1 MKPFAKAINVFPFGA
16 GNKKEELTRTRL
28 YIGVSEVNVQNNI
41 SDDMEDWDECFEKE
55 QNFDNIYLS
64 YKFKQSLK
72 DEYLKSFPIEEYFY
86 KNLKKDGQFFR
97 TFDKFFIDL
106 HDKLKGKRSDCFEN
120 GKIPIN
126 EIEFLKSISD
136 VINHRIKILSEK

>member
-1 MKPFAKAINVFPFGA
+1 MKPFAKAINAYYCVNRAEKNRKTFKF
-16 GNKKEELTRTRL
+16 L
-28 YIGVSEVNVQNNI
+28 YIGTNEVNVQSEI
-41 SDDMEDWDECFEKE
+41 SDDLNDLDLAFDDEINYNSVFLTHKFRKSIIDDFLNAFKVED
-55 QNFDNIYLS
+55 
-64 YKFKQSLK
+64 
-72 DEYLKSFPIEEYFY
+72 YFY

-97 TFDKFFIDL
+97 TFDYFFMKL

>member
-1 MKPFAKAINVFPFGA
+1 MKPFAKAIDVFPFGA
-16 GNKKEELTRTRL
+16 GSKKEELTRTRL

-72 DEYLKSFPIEEYFY
+72 DDFLKSFPIQEYFY

-106 HDKLKGKRSDCFEN
+106 HKKLKGKKSDCFEN
-120 GKIPIN
+120 GKIPNN
-126 EIEFLKSISD
+126 EIEFLKCISD
-136 VINHRIKILSEK
+136 VINHRIEILSEK

>member
-1 MKPFAKAINVFPFGA
+1 MQ
-16 GNKKEELTRTRL
+16 
-28 YIGVSEVNVQNNI
+28 SEI
-41 SDDMEDWDECFEKE
+41 SDDLNDLDLAFDDEINYNRVF
-55 QNFDNIYLS
+55 LTH
-64 YKFKQSLK
+64 KFRKSII
-72 DEYLKSFPIEEYFY
+72 DDFLKSFPIQEYFY

-136 VINHRIKILSEK
+136 VINHRIEILSEK

>member
-1 MKPFAKAINVFPFGA
+1 MKPFAKAINAYYYVNRAEKNRKTFKF
-16 GNKKEELTRTRL
+16 L
-28 YIGVSEVNVQNNI
+28 YIGTNEVNVQSEI
-41 SDDMEDWDECFEKE
+41 SDDLNDLDLSFDDEINYNSVFLTHKFRKSIIDDFLNAFKVED
-55 QNFDNIYLS
+55 
-64 YKFKQSLK
+64 
-72 DEYLKSFPIEEYFY
+72 YFY

-97 TFDKFFIDL
+97 TFDYFFMKL

-136 VINHRIKILSEK
+136 VINHRINILSEK